1 MGRLEGLQMRPSRW
15 KHMERLRQAVANT
28 GQKVG
33 SRKVPGYGVIIDIV
47 ILLVIANTSLKAPTT
62 ARTASQRRGAG
73 WGR

>member
-33 SRKVPGYGVIIDIV
+33 SRKVPGYGVIIDTV
-47 ILLVIANTSLKAPTT
+47 ILIANSSNTGLKMN
-62 ARTASQRRGAG
+62 GLIKK
-73 WGR
+73 